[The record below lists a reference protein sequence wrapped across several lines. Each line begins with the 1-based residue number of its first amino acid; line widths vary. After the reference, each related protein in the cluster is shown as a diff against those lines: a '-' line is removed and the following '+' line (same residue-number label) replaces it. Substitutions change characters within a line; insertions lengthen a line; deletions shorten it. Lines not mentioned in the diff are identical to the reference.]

1 MAVRAQACCS
11 SPFAMGYWCSVSL
24 VAWGVLGFVGIFWYP
39 LHASSA
45 TTICFAVAIGCVV
58 NWVRNRTLH
67 CGITGPLFLIAGVL
81 FLLSG
86 MDVLAVSPC
95 LIWAIVAIF
104 TGVAFPLEWRY
115 AARTRRRS
123 DGNKL
128 GEHS

>member
-1 MAVRAQACCS
+1 MTVRAQACCS
-11 SPFAMGYWCSVSL
+11 SPSAMGYWCSVSL
-24 VAWGVLGFVGIFWYP
+24 VAWGVLSFIGNYWYP

-58 NWVRNRTLH
+58 NWVRNRTLR

-86 MDVLAVSPC
+86 MDVLAVSPR
-95 LIWAIVAIF
+95 LIWTIVVIS
-104 TGVAFPLEWRY
+104 TGAAVLLEWRY
-115 AARTRRRS
+115 SARTWRRS
-123 DGNKL
+123 KGTKL